1 MAAAGSARAA
11 AWGQSNAVAPLPAPQ
26 ATPTP
31 LLLVVHGR
39 SVGMVPPELEEM
51 AVELEQRRGA
61 PVRLQALT
69 AVEPPPPA
77 ELLRLGRGLILVP
90 LLLLPGGHVRHDL
103 PAISNQWRRFG
114 PVRRLPFLGAWPSWQ
129 VALRRELAAQIA
141 AKQPDSTP
149 GPAEMARPLLLHH
162 PLEGPLAARYLAH
175 LERFCGARALPGA
188 AASGELDLLPPDPL
202 LPLAL
207 ATSRL
212 TECHGERVGP
222 PLLQR
227 PNLRALLLEDLE
239 ALP

>member
-11 AWGQSNAVAPLPAPQ
+11 AWGQSNALAPLPAPQ
-26 ATPTP
+26 ATATP

-39 SVGMVPPELEEM
+39 SGGMLPPELEEM
-51 AVELEQRRGA
+51 VVDLEQRRGA

-103 PAISNQWRRFG
+103 PAIVRHWRG
-114 PVRRLPFLGAWPSWQ
+114 QVRLQHRPFLGAWPSWQ
-129 VALRRELAAQIA
+129 RGLRQELQRLGA
-141 AKQPDSTP
+141 T
-149 GPAEMARPLLLHH
+149 PLLLHH
-162 PLEGPLAARYLAH
+162 PVEGLLAARYLAH
-175 LERFCGARALPGA
+175 LERSCGARCLATPYSSEHLA
-188 AASGELDLLPPDPL
+188 DLQLPPAVPA

-207 ATSRL
+207 AANRL
-212 TECHGERVGP
+212 TDQLADRVGP
-222 PLLQR
+222 PLLHR
-227 PNLRALLLEDLE
+227 PALRQLLVTELE